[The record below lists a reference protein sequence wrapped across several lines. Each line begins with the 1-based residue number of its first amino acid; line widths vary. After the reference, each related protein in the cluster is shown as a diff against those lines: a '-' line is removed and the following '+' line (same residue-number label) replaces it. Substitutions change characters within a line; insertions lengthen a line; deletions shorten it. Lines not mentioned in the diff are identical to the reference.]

1 MAERTFDPDE
11 LAARI
16 EPLLKDILRLAGF
29 NLTFEIQRAS
39 AALDRE
45 FENPDLIVNFDGADA
60 DLLLQNKGELL
71 TALEHTVLEAAG
83 VGERRERVL
92 FDCHDYRMMRVEEL
106 QLAAEAAAD
115 RVRRT
120 GVAHRFNPMTSRERR
135 VIHMA
140 LRGEAGVRT
149 ESEGLGPQR
158 RVVIHSAQASAGPQA
173 SKPHAPSR

>member
-1 MAERTFDPDE
+1 MAERTFDLDE

-29 NLTFEIQRAS
+29 NLTFEIQRAGAS
-39 AALDRE
+39 LARE

-60 DLLLQNKGELL
+60 ELLLQNKGELL

-83 VGERRERVL
+83 VPERRERVL

-120 GVAHRFNPMTSRERR
+120 GVAYRFNPMTSRERR
-135 VIHMA
+135 IIHMA

-149 ESEGLGPQR
+149 ESEGIGPQR
-158 RVVIHSAQASAGPQA
+158 RVVIHPAQASAPQA

>member
-16 EPLLKDILRLAGF
+16 EPLLKDILQLAGF
-29 NLTFEIQRAS
+29 NLTFEIQPAGGS
-39 AALDRE
+39 LDRE

-60 DLLLQNKGELL
+60 GLLLQNKGELL
-71 TALEHTVLEAAG
+71 TALEHIVLEATG
-83 VGERRERVL
+83 VAERRERVL

-120 GVAHRFNPMTSRERR
+120 GIAYRFNPMTSRERR
-135 VIHMA
+135 IIHMA

-149 ESEGLGPQR
+149 ESEGAGPQR
-158 RVVIHSAQASAGPQA
+158 RVVIHPAQPSAPHAAR
-173 SKPHAPSR
+173 PHAPSR